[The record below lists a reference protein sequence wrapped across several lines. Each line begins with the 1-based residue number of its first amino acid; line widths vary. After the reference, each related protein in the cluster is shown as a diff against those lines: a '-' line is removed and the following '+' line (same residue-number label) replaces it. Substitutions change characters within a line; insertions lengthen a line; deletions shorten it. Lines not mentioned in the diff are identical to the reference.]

1 MARIA
6 LAFVFAAMT
15 AAAWSADE
23 ADWVVRDFKF
33 HTGEVLPELGTTA
46 QAKFWKM
53 DLAKL
58 LREVPKSG
66 F

>member
-1 MARIA
+1 MEREIKRVKHGRV
-6 LAFVFAAMT
+6 LLLPGSPDT
-15 AAAWSADE
+15 AG
-23 ADWVVRDFKF
+23 
-33 HTGEVLPELGTTA
+33 HGTTA